1 MPLGIVNEEL
11 MKRAFDVVCAL
22 LLLVLASPLMAGLAM
37 LITLQDGGS
46 PFYRGT
52 RAGLGGRPFRMLK
65 FRTMIPRADALGGPS
80 TPDGDPRV
88 TAIGRWLRKHK
99 LDEVPQLYNVCVGDM
114 SLVGPRPEVQQY
126 VDLYS
131 EEERAIL
138 TVRPGLT
145 DWASLWNIDEG
156 SLLKGSPDPEK
167 AYLET
172 IRPMKVRLQLAY
184 VRQRSFGTDLRIL
197 LHTAIALVRGRG
209 ACPLPSAVEKG
220 CATCM
225 E

>member
-1 MPLGIVNEEL
+1 
-11 MKRAFDVVCAL
+11 MKRLFDVLVASA
-22 LLLVLASPLMAGLAM
+22 LLVLLSPILSVLAILIKAGN
-37 LITLQDGGS
+37 GGAV
-46 PFYRGT
+46 FYRGS
-52 RAGLGGRPFRMLK
+52 RVGLGGRPFRMCK
-65 FRTMIPRADALGGPS
+65 FRTMVQHADILGGPS

-88 TAIGRWLRKHK
+88 TTIGRWLRKYK
-99 LDEVPQLYNVCVGDM
+99 LDELPQLLNVCSGDM

-156 SLLKGSPDPEK
+156 ALLKGSPDPEK

-172 IRPMKVRLQLAY
+172 IRPVKVRLQLAY
-184 VRQRSFGTDLRIL
+184 VRKRSFVTDLQIL
-197 LHTAIALVRGRG
+197 LHTVIALVRGKG
-209 ACPLPSAVEKG
+209 PDSVSLVTEKG
-220 CATCM
+220 
-225 E
+225 